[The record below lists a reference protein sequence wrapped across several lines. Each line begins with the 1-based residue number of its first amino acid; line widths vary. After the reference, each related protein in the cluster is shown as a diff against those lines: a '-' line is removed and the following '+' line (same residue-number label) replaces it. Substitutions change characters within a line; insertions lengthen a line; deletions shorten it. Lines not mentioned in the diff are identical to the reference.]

1 MRATWNGLER
11 DAWMRLHRTAAAALQ
26 QDWAYGDAMGALGTE
41 CLRVWVHEGREGV
54 EGVEGVEGGEPVAAA
69 QFLVRRIGGLLPV
82 ALCSHGPVW
91 APGTTPERQAAA
103 LQAIR
108 ASAPLRWP
116 RALLYTPDAPLA
128 ACTGFARLR
137 RVMTG
142 HSTVRLDLALEPD
155 ALRAAMHGK
164 WRNRLV
170 AAERSA
176 LKVERVGSR
185 PAQYRGLLD
194 HELAQRRRRG
204 YIALPD
210 GFVEAWQAAVGRGS
224 VKASEGGRAAKA
236 TADRGEPVLT
246 LRADLGRDAAAG
258 MMFLVHGEAATYQ
271 IGWVGDA
278 GRELGAHN
286 LLLWHAMLEL
296 RGRGVRTLDLGGVDT
311 ARGAGL
317 ARFKLGT
324 GGEVLTLA
332 GSYLAR

>member
-41 CLRVWVHEGREGV
+41 CLRAWVH
-54 EGVEGVEGGEPVAAA
+54 EGGEPVAAA

-103 LQAIR
+103 LRTIR

-128 ACTGFARLR
+128 ACTGFAKLR

-142 HSTVRLDLALEPD
+142 HSTVRIDLALEPD

-164 WRNRLV
+164 WRNRLA

-176 LKVERVGSR
+176 LKVARVGAK
-185 PAQYRGLLD
+185 PAQYRWLLD

-210 GFVEAWQAAVGRGS
+210 GFVEAWQAAVGGS
-224 VKASEGGRAAKA
+224 GAGAGGSSRSNSSDRSA
-236 TADRGEPVLT
+236 TGGGEPVLT

-296 RGRGVRTLDLGGVDT
+296 RERGVRTLDLGGVDT

-324 GGEVLTLA
+324 GGEVVTLA

>member
-26 QDWAYGDAMGALGTE
+26 QDWAYGDAMGVLGTE
-41 CLRVWVHEGREGV
+41 CLRAWVHEGG
-54 EGVEGVEGGEPVAAA
+54 EGGEPVAAA

-91 APGTTPERQAAA
+91 APGTTPERQATA
-103 LQAIR
+103 LRTIR

-128 ACTGFARLR
+128 ACTGFAKLR

-142 HSTVRLDLALEPD
+142 HSTVRIDLALEPD

-164 WRNRLV
+164 WRNRLA

-176 LKVERVGSR
+176 LKVARVGAK
-185 PAQYRGLLD
+185 PAQYRWLLD

-210 GFVEAWQAAVGRGS
+210 GFVEAWQAAVGGS
-224 VKASEGGRAAKA
+224 GAGAGGSSRSNSSDRSA
-236 TADRGEPVLT
+236 TGGDESVLT

-296 RGRGVRTLDLGGVDT
+296 RERGVRTLDLGGVDT

-324 GGEVLTLA
+324 GGEVVTLA

>member
-1 MRATWNGLER
+1 
-11 DAWMRLHRTAAAALQ
+11 MRLHRTAAAALQ

-41 CLRVWVHEGREGV
+41 CLRAWVH
-54 EGVEGVEGGEPVAAA
+54 EGGEPVAAA

-103 LQAIR
+103 LRTIR

-128 ACTGFARLR
+128 ACTGFAKLR

-142 HSTVRLDLALEPD
+142 HSTVRIDLALEPD

-164 WRNRLV
+164 WRNRLA

-176 LKVERVGSR
+176 LKVARVGAK
-185 PAQYRGLLD
+185 PAQYRWLLD

-210 GFVEAWQAAVGRGS
+210 GFVEAWQAAVGGS
-224 VKASEGGRAAKA
+224 GAGAGGSSRSNSSDRSA
-236 TADRGEPVLT
+236 TGGDESVLT

-296 RGRGVRTLDLGGVDT
+296 RERGVRTLDLGGVDT

-324 GGEVLTLA
+324 GGEVVTLA

>member
-41 CLRVWVHEGREGV
+41 CLRAWVDED
-54 EGVEGVEGGEPVAAA
+54 GEPVAAA

-103 LQAIR
+103 LQAML

-155 ALRAAMHGK
+155 ALRAAMYGK
-164 WRNRLV
+164 WRNRLS

-176 LKVERVGSR
+176 LKVARVGAR
-185 PAQYRGLLD
+185 PAQYRWLLE

-210 GFVEAWQAAVGRGS
+210 GFVEAWQVAVSASGTGS
-224 VKASEGGRAAKA
+224 GGPSGSDRSARSASGG
-236 TADRGEPVLT
+236 DEPVMT
-246 LRADLGRDAAAG
+246 LRADLGRDAVAG

-271 IGWVGDA
+271 IGWVGEP

-324 GGEVLTLA
+324 GGEVVTLA

>member
-26 QDWAYGDAMGALGTE
+26 QDWAYGEAMGALGTE
-41 CLRVWVHEGREGV
+41 CLRAWVDD
-54 EGVEGVEGGEPVAAA
+54 GGEPVAAA

-91 APGTTPERQAAA
+91 APGTTPERQAEA
-103 LQAIR
+103 LRTIR

-116 RALLYTPDAPLA
+116 RALLFTPDAPLE

-142 HSTVRLDLALEPD
+142 HSTVRLDLTLAPD

-164 WRNRLV
+164 WRNRLA

-176 LKVERVGSR
+176 LKVARVGAK
-185 PAQYRGLLD
+185 PAQYRWLLD

-210 GFVEAWQAAVGRGS
+210 GFVEAWQTAVGG
-224 VKASEGGRAAKA
+224 AGGAGGVGAKA
-236 TADRGEPVLT
+236 GRPAADRGEPVLT

-258 MMFLVHGEAATYQ
+258 MLFLVHGEAATYQ

-296 RGRGVRTLDLGGVDT
+296 RERGVRTLDLGGVDT

-324 GGEVLTLA
+324 GGEVVTLA
-332 GSYLAR
+332 GSYLGR

>member
-1 MRATWNGLER
+1 
-11 DAWMRLHRTAAAALQ
+11 MRLHRTAAAALQ
-26 QDWAYGDAMGALGTE
+26 QDWAYGEAMRALGTE
-41 CLRVWVHEGREGV
+41 CLRVWVD
-54 EGVEGVEGGEPVAAA
+54 EGGEPVAAA
-69 QFLVRRIGGLLPV
+69 LFLVRRIGGLLPI
-82 ALCSHGPVW
+82 ALCSHGPMW
-91 APGTTPERQAAA
+91 ALGTTPEHQAEA
-103 LQAIR
+103 LRAIR

-116 RALLYTPDAPLA
+116 HALLYTPDAPLA
-128 ACTGFARLR
+128 ACSGFARLR

-142 HSTVRLDLALEPD
+142 HSTVRIDLAREPD

-164 WRNRLV
+164 WRNRLA

-176 LKVERVGSR
+176 LKVERVGGK
-185 PAQYRGLLD
+185 PAQYRWLLE

-210 GFVEAWQAAVGRGS
+210 GFVEAWQAAAVGGAGGRSGGG
-224 VKASEGGRAAKA
+224 VKASNSLADAGSARTAGDRA
-236 TADRGEPVLT
+236 EPVLT
-246 LRADLGRDAAAG
+246 LRADLGRDPAAG

-271 IGWVGDA
+271 IGWVGEA

-324 GGEVLTLA
+324 GGEVVTLA
-332 GSYLAR
+332 GSYLGR